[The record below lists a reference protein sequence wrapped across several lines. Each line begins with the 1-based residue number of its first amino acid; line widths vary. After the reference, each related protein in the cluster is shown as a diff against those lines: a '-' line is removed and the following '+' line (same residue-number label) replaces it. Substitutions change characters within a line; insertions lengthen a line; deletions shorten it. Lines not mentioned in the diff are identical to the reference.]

1 MHWIDWLIVAGYVLA
16 AVAIGFLF
24 KKQANQSTD
33 DFFVAGRT
41 LSWFIA
47 GTSIV
52 ATTFA
57 SDTPLFVAAISRS
70 EGIFSNWL
78 MWGTAI
84 GHIGGV
90 FFFARLWRRTHAV
103 TEIEF
108 IKVRYGEN
116 PTAKALR
123 IFKVFTDGVMLNC
136 VTMAAVTLA
145 MGKVISS
152 LLSLPS
158 KPIMTL
164 NLGITAFDVT
174 YITVI
179 MLVLG
184 GAAVLYSTLSGLYGV
199 VYTDLM
205 QFCLAMLGAVILAA
219 IVYTDA
225 GGFTDGMLNR
235 LSTAPGYK
243 KELLG
248 FMPPFKDIGFQEL
261 TFFTCVGF
269 FWWGKIPGSGYMVQR
284 MLSTKNERHSLL
296 ALLWYVFT
304 NYVLR
309 VWPWILVGVFSLIYF
324 PFLEDSDTAYP
335 RMIGL
340 FLPTGLKGIMVASLL
355 AAFMSTVDTQLN
367 WGASYLINDFYM
379 PYLGGNKRSQK
390 GALLVSKLAML
401 LLVAVAVVISTFVD
415 QVVDVYK
422 FVGIFFTAMAT
433 YSIARWYWWR
443 ASADTEIVAL
453 ASSIIICALSYIFM
467 PDIRR
472 DGRLIVDMFGP
483 RALINCIGVTVIWVW
498 YAVRTQKKPSE
509 ASIDFYRRM
518 RISGPGWKLLAG
530 LYPDYPQIKSEVK
543 NGFICWVSCIAFV
556 FGSMIFLGKLIF
568 HQWIGAAAS
577 AVILIIGGFVLH
589 KTMPKLLRSGD
600 EAEIDSRNT

>member
-1 MHWIDWLIVAGYVLA
+1 MHWIDWVIVAIYVLA
-16 AVAIGFLF
+16 AVGIGFLF

-33 DFFVAGRT
+33 DFFVAGRS

-57 SDTPLFVAAISRS
+57 SDTPLFVAAISRT

-136 VTMAAVTLA
+136 ITMAAVTLA

-152 LLSLPS
+152 LMSLPS
-158 KPIMTL
+158 KPIFTVS
-164 NLGITAFDVT
+164 LGLFSVDVT
-174 YITVI
+174 YTILI
-179 MLVLG
+179 ILVLG
-184 GAAVLYSTLSGLYGV
+184 GSAVLYSTLSGLYGV

-205 QFCLAMLGAVILAA
+205 QFCLAMLGAIILAVM
-219 IVYTDA
+219 VYKDA
-225 GGFTDGMLNR
+225 GGFTGGMITR
-235 LSTAPGYK
+235 LSTVPGYK
-243 KELLG
+243 KEILSFL
-248 FMPPFKDIGFQEL
+248 PPFKNIGFQEL

-309 VWPWILVGVFSLIYF
+309 VWPWIVVGVLSLIYF
-324 PFLEDSDTAYP
+324 PYLEDSDTAYP
-335 RMIGL
+335 KMIGL
-340 FLPTGLKGIMVASLL
+340 FLPIGLKGIMVASLL

-390 GALLVSKLAML
+390 GALLISKLAML
-401 LLVAVAVVISTFVD
+401 LLVIVAIIISTFVD

-443 ASADTEIVAL
+443 ASAGTEIVAL
-453 ASSIIICALSYIFM
+453 ASSIILCALSYIFL
-467 PDIRR
+467 PDIKR
-472 DGRLIVDMFGP
+472 DGRLVVDMFGP
-483 RALINCIGVTVIWVW
+483 RALVNCVGVTVIWVW
-498 YAVRTQKKPSE
+498 YAMRTQRKPSA
-509 ASIDFYRRM
+509 ASIDFYQKM
-518 RISGPGWKLLAG
+518 RISGPGWKLIAK
-530 LYPDYPQIKSEVK
+530 LYPDCPQVKSEVV
-543 NGFICWVSCIAFV
+543 NGFICWGSCVAFV
-556 FGSMIFLGKLIF
+556 FGAMIFLGKVIF
-568 HQWIGAAAS
+568 HQWTGASVS
-577 AVILIIGGFVLH
+577 AIVMVIGGYILY
-589 KTMPKLLRSGD
+589 KTMPKLLHGSEEPMQRVPD
-600 EAEIDSRNT
+600 P